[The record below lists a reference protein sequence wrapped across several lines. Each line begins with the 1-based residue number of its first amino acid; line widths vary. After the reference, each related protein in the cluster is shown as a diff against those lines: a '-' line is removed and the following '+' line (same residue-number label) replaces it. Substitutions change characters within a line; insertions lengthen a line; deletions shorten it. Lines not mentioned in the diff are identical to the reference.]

1 MSDVTSIAGEWHQYL
16 EVLDEMLR
24 QTELEMTTHLGSFEA
39 LPDLEVTAPPDA
51 SLPRE
56 CLAKA
61 VEVQTRMTSLASA
74 IETQMHELT
83 NHRASLAHDTRS
95 VFFDT
100 LL

>member
-1 MSDVTSIAGEWHQYL
+1 MSDATSIAGEWHQYL
-16 EVLDEMLR
+16 QVLDEMLR
-24 QTELEMTTHLGSFEA
+24 QTELEMTAHLGSFEA
-39 LPDLEVTAPPDA
+39 VPDLAVKAPPDG

-61 VEVQTRMTSLASA
+61 VEVQARMTSLASA

-83 NHRASLAHDTRS
+83 NHRASLARDTRS

>member
-1 MSDVTSIAGEWHQYL
+1 MSDATSIAGEWHQYL
-16 EVLDEMLR
+16 QVLDEMLR
-24 QTELEMTTHLGSFEA
+24 QTELEMTTHLGRFEA
-39 LPDLEVTAPPDA
+39 VPDSAVKASPDG

-56 CLAKA
+56 CLARA
-61 VEVQTRMTSLASA
+61 VEVQARMTSLASA

-83 NHRASLAHDTRS
+83 NHRASLARDTRS